1 MIKRSLCLLLI
12 TVFLISSCSKS
23 ENLAGK
29 QYNIAYTPVLEEDI
43 DQPTAYDSLI
53 KLRFSEDNTVTDTTS
68 KLDGNYELKNN
79 QLLLRFNNEKES
91 LVIDISLEESDF
103 DFSEYSA
110 LITDVKYEIENEDE
124 LAHLKELFFDVQKDR
139 PMELIIE

>member
-12 TVFLISSCSKS
+12 TVFLISACSKS

-79 QLLLRFNNEKES
+79 QLLLRFNNENES

-124 LAHLKELFFDVQKDR
+124 LDHLKELFFDVQKDR